1 MNRLFLLALCLTSV
15 PVFANFEDEHMD
27 KEQKEMIE
35 EKMQK
40 EEAPTSTSLGGS
52 RGGSLEIEKSRDAK
66 EQHDFDKQK
75 QMYEYEEKYRRGL

>member
-1 MNRLFLLALCLTSV
+1 MNRLFFLALSLITI
-15 PVFANFEDEHMD
+15 PALANFEDERMD
-27 KEQKEMIE
+27 KDQKEMIE
-35 EKMQK
+35 QRMEK
-40 EEAPTSTSLGGS
+40 EEAPSSTSLGGS